1 MLNRRKKTKAA
12 RIRSFIAANP
22 NATARY
28 IADQLGFPIQ
38 SVYNVQHKLRNPVVK
53 KPKIV
58 TSISTSNKS
67 IQEYMDK
74 KAQAEVDKYW
84 NAVGEVQKAA
94 LSPERIA
101 ELSAQAAKPKSRM
114 MTSDPEVIRD
124 IMGNVP
130 VYKDSRLLVTP
141 KKVAEIQARL
151 RAQGIAEDTF
161 YDEPPVSM
169 FEKPADPVN
178 NPAHYTEGGIETID
192 YIEAKRLGYHL
203 GNAVK
208 YISRAG
214 RKGTNQGL
222 EDLKKAQWYLA
233 RAIEKNEYASPSR

>member
-1 MLNRRKKTKAA
+1 MLNKRKKTKSAK
-12 RIRSFIAANP
+12 IRSFIAANP

-38 SVYNVQHKLRNPVVK
+38 SVYNVQHKLRNPTVK
-53 KPKIV
+53 KPNIV

-84 NAVGEVQKAA
+84 NAVGEVQKPA

-114 MTSDPEVIRD
+114 MTSDPEVIRH
-124 IMGNVP
+124 IMGDVP
-130 VYKDSRLLVTP
+130 VYEDSHLLVTP
-141 KKVAEIQARL
+141 KKVAEIKKKL
-151 RAQGIAEDTF
+151 IMEF
-161 YDEPPVSM
+161 IP
-169 FEKPADPVN
+169 PADPVN

-192 YIEAKRLGYHL
+192 YIEAKGLGYHL

-214 RKGTNQGL
+214 KKGTNQGL
-222 EDLKKAQWYLA
+222 EDLRKAQWYLA

>member
-12 RIRSFIAANP
+12 KIRSFIAANP
-22 NATARY
+22 NASARY
-28 IADQLGFPIQ
+28 IADQLNVPIQ
-38 SVYNVQHKLRNPVVK
+38 TVYNTQYNLRRKQNE
-53 KPKIV
+53 PKFV
-58 TSISTSNKS
+58 TSISTSDKS
-67 IQEYMDK
+67 IREYMDK

-84 NAVGEVQKAA
+84 NAIGEVQKAA

-124 IMGNVP
+124 IMGDVP
-130 VYKDSRLLVTP
+130 VYEDSHLLVTP
-141 KKVAEIQARL
+141 KKVAEIKARL
-151 RAQGIAEDTF
+151 RAQNIAADAF
-161 YDEPPVSM
+161 YDEPAP
-169 FEKPADPVN
+169 DPVN